1 MARVELETV
10 IHAPLETVYAVARD
24 VEAFPQFMP
33 DVKSVK
39 ILEKSEDGSRTLTEW
54 VAYASQLKLQ
64 VKWTEEDLWDNANH
78 TCRFRQVKGDYDQM
92 EGLWEFLPHPE
103 GTLFR
108 SVLDYELRV
117 PLLGAIVQKVVHHLI
132 TLNLKGILECVK
144 ARAEAM
150 ARGS

>member
-1 MARVELETV
+1 MARVELETL

-33 DVKSVK
+33 DVKSVR
-39 ILEKSEDGSRTLTEW
+39 ILEKSADGSRTLTEW

-64 VKWTEEDLWDNANH
+64 VKWTEEDLWDDTAH

-108 SVLDYELRV
+108 STLDYELRV
-117 PLLGAIVQKVVHHLI
+117 PLLGALVQKVIHHLV
-132 TLNLKGILECVK
+132 TQNLQGILDGVK

>member
-24 VEAFPQFMP
+24 VEAFPEFMP

-39 ILEKSEDGSRTLTEW
+39 ILEKSDDGSRTLTEW

-64 VKWTEEDLWDNANH
+64 VKWTEEDIWDDSEH

-92 EGLWEFLPHPE
+92 EGLWEFLPHSE

-108 SVLDYELRV
+108 STLDYELRV
-117 PLLGAIVQKVVHHLI
+117 PLLGAIVQKVVYHLV
-132 TLNLKGILECVK
+132 TQNLKGILEGVK

-150 ARGS
+150 ARGN

>member
-10 IHAPLETVYAVARD
+10 IHAPLETVYAIARD

-39 ILEKSEDGSRTLTEW
+39 ILEKSADGSRTLTEW

-64 VKWTEEDLWDNANH
+64 VKWTEEDIWDDANH

-108 SVLDYELRV
+108 STLDYELRV
-117 PLLGAIVQKVVHHLI
+117 PLLGAIVQKVVHHLV
-132 TLNLKGILECVK
+132 TQNLKGILEGVK
-144 ARAEAM
+144 AQAEAK

>member
-1 MARVELETV
+1 MARVELEVV

-24 VEAFPQFMP
+24 VESFPEFMP

-64 VKWTEEDLWDNANH
+64 VKWIEEDLWDDTNH

-103 GTLFR
+103 GTRFR
-108 SVLDYELRV
+108 STLDYELRV
-117 PLLGAIVQKVVHHLI
+117 PLLGALVQKVVHHLV
-132 TLNLKGILECVK
+132 TLNLKGILEGVK

>member
-1 MARVELETV
+1 MARVELELV

-33 DVKSVK
+33 DVKSVR
-39 ILEKSEDGSRTLTEW
+39 ILETSDNGARTLTEW

-64 VKWTEEDLWDNANH
+64 VKWTEEDLWDDANH
-78 TCRFRQVKGDYDQM
+78 TCRFRQAKGDYDQM

-117 PLLGAIVQKVVHHLI
+117 PLLGAIVQKVVHHLV
-132 TLNLKGILECVK
+132 TQNLKGILEGVK
-144 ARAEAM
+144 ARAEAI
-150 ARGS
+150 ARGD

>member
-1 MARVELETV
+1 MARVELEVV

-33 DVKSVK
+33 DVKSVR
-39 ILEKSEDGSRTLTEW
+39 ILETSDNGARTLTEW

-64 VKWTEEDLWDNANH
+64 VKWTEEDLWDDANH
-78 TCRFRQVKGDYDQM
+78 TCRFRQAKGDYDQM

-117 PLLGAIVQKVVHHLI
+117 PLLGAIVQKVVHHLV
-132 TLNLKGILECVK
+132 TQNLKGILEGVK

-150 ARGS
+150 ARGD

>member
-1 MARVELETV
+1 MARVELEV
-10 IHAPLETVYAVARD
+10 IIQAPLQTVYAIARD

-33 DVKSVK
+33 DVKSVR
-39 ILEKSEDGSRTLTEW
+39 ILETSDNGARTLTEW

-64 VKWTEEDLWDNANH
+64 VKWTEEDLWDDANH

-117 PLLGAIVQKVVHHLI
+117 PLLGAIVQKVVHHLV
-132 TLNLKGILECVK
+132 TQNLKGILDGVK
-144 ARAEAM
+144 ARAEAV
-150 ARGS
+150 ARGN

>member
-1 MARVELETV
+1 MARVELEVV
-10 IHAPLETVYAVARD
+10 IHAPLQTVYAVARD

-33 DVKSVK
+33 DVKSVR
-39 ILEKSEDGSRTLTEW
+39 ILETSDNGARTLTEW

-64 VKWTEEDLWDNANH
+64 VKWTEEDLWDDANH
-78 TCRFRQVKGDYDQM
+78 TCRFRQAKGDYDQM

-117 PLLGAIVQKVVHHLI
+117 PLLGAIVQKVVHHLV
-132 TLNLKGILECVK
+132 TQNLKGILEGVK
-144 ARAEAM
+144 ARAEAI
-150 ARGS
+150 ARGD

>member
-1 MARVELETV
+1 MARVVLETV

-33 DVKSVK
+33 DVKSVR
-39 ILEKSEDGSRTLTEW
+39 ILEKSDDGSRTLTEW

-64 VKWTEEDLWDNANH
+64 VKWTEEDLWDDTAH

-108 SVLDYELRV
+108 STLDYELRV
-117 PLLGAIVQKVVHHLI
+117 PLLGALVQKVIHHLV
-132 TLNLKGILECVK
+132 TQNLQGILDGVK

>member
-1 MARVELETV
+1 MARVEVETV

-64 VKWTEEDLWDNANH
+64 VKWTEEDLWDDASH
-78 TCRFRQVKGDYDQM
+78 SCRFRQVKGDYDQM

-117 PLLGAIVQKVVHHLI
+117 PLLGAIVQKVVHHLV
-132 TLNLKGILECVK
+132 TLNLKGILEGVK

-150 ARGS
+150 ARGA

>member
-1 MARVELETV
+1 MARVELEAV

-33 DVKSVK
+33 DVKSVR
-39 ILEKSEDGSRTLTEW
+39 ILEKSADGSRTLTEW

-64 VKWTEEDLWDNANH
+64 VKWTEEDLWDDTAH

-108 SVLDYELRV
+108 STLDYELRV
-117 PLLGAIVQKVVHHLI
+117 PLLGALVQKVIHHLV
-132 TLNLKGILECVK
+132 TQNLQGILDGVK

>member
-64 VKWTEEDLWDNANH
+64 VKWTEEDLWDDASH

-117 PLLGAIVQKVVHHLI
+117 PLLGAIVQKVVHHLV
-132 TLNLKGILECVK
+132 TLNLKGILEGVK

-150 ARGS
+150 ARGA

>member
-1 MARVELETV
+1 MARVELEVV

-24 VEAFPQFMP
+24 VESFPEFMP

-39 ILEKSEDGSRTLTEW
+39 ILEKSADGSRTLTEW

-64 VKWTEEDLWDNANH
+64 VKWIEEDLWDDTNH

-108 SVLDYELRV
+108 STLDYELRV
-117 PLLGAIVQKVVHHLI
+117 PLLGALVQKVVHHLV
-132 TLNLKGILECVK
+132 TLNLKGILEGVK

>member
-10 IHAPLETVYAVARD
+10 VHAPLETVYAVARD

-33 DVKSVK
+33 DVKSVR
-39 ILEKSEDGSRTLTEW
+39 ILEKSADGSRTLTEW
-54 VAYASQLKLQ
+54 VAYASQLRLQ
-64 VKWTEEDLWDNANH
+64 VKWTEEDLWDDTAH

-108 SVLDYELRV
+108 STLDYELRV
-117 PLLGAIVQKVVHHLI
+117 PLLGAIVQKVVHHLVVQ
-132 TLNLKGILECVK
+132 NLQGILDGVK

>member
-1 MARVELETV
+1 MARAELETV
-10 IHAPLETVYAVARD
+10 VHAPLETVYAVGRD

-33 DVKSVK
+33 DVKSVR
-39 ILEKSEDGSRTLTEW
+39 ILEKSADGSRTLTEW

-64 VKWTEEDLWDNANH
+64 VKWTEEDLWDDTAH

-108 SVLDYELRV
+108 STLDYELRV
-117 PLLGAIVQKVVHHLI
+117 PLLGAIVQKVVHHLVVQ
-132 TLNLKGILECVK
+132 NLKGILDGVK

>member
-1 MARVELETV
+1 MARVEVETV

-33 DVKSVK
+33 DVRSVK

-64 VKWTEEDLWDNANH
+64 VKWTEEDLWDDASH

-117 PLLGAIVQKVVHHLI
+117 PLLGAIVQKVVHHLV
-132 TLNLKGILECVK
+132 TLNLKGILEGVK

-150 ARGS
+150 ARGA

>member
-10 IHAPLETVYAVARD
+10 IHAPLETVYAIARD
-24 VEAFPQFMP
+24 VEAFPEFMP

-39 ILEKSEDGSRTLTEW
+39 ILEKSADGSRTLTEW

-64 VKWTEEDLWDNANH
+64 VKWTEEDIWDDVNH
-78 TCRFRQVKGDYDQM
+78 TCRFRQLKGDYDQM
-92 EGLWEFLPHPE
+92 EGLWEFLPHAE

-108 SVLDYELRV
+108 STLNYELRV
-117 PLLGAIVQKVVHHLI
+117 PLLGAIVQKVVHHLV
-132 TLNLKGILECVK
+132 TQNLKGILEGVK
-144 ARAEAM
+144 AQAEAK

>member
-1 MARVELETV
+1 MARVVLETV

-33 DVKSVK
+33 DVKSVR
-39 ILEKSEDGSRTLTEW
+39 ILEKSADGSRTLTEW

-64 VKWTEEDLWDNANH
+64 VKWTEEDLWDDAAH

-108 SVLDYELRV
+108 STLDYELRV
-117 PLLGAIVQKVVHHLI
+117 PLLGALVQKVIHHLV
-132 TLNLKGILECVK
+132 TQNLQGILDGVK

>member
-1 MARVELETV
+1 MARVELEVV

-24 VEAFPQFMP
+24 VESFPEFMP
-33 DVKSVK
+33 DVKSVR

-64 VKWTEEDLWDNANH
+64 VKWTEQDIWNDADH
-78 TCRFRQVKGDYDQM
+78 TCRFCQVKGDYDQM

-103 GTLFR
+103 GALFR
-108 SVLDYELRV
+108 STLDYELRV
-117 PLLGAIVQKVVHHLI
+117 PLLGAIVQKVVHHLV
-132 TLNLKGILECVK
+132 TQNLKGILEGVK

-150 ARGS
+150 ARGN